1 MPPASKPRV
10 RCPARSIRPPQPHAR
25 RPAPARASHTAKLPT
40 RCPHCGSVKLVRKG
54 TRTKKLETVQLWKCV
69 ACGRVFT
76 PAPPA
81 LRHKTY
87 PLAVILDGITLYN
100 LGHTLAEAAAKLK
113 SRHGH
118 TIAPSTLAGWIDEH
132 RDLATYARLRDAGRR
147 LTPPAQTIRTVKL
160 YHRQVYEYAYHRPK
174 LALLAESAEN
184 ARFTG
189 GLASFLEAV
198 PKTCPHDLFT
208 ASVRASQTAAD
219 FIDRRHLTA
228 RGKENFATRTAAL
241 IIPAVGNNYLRH
253 EKLQRFMLAN
263 DSVTVA
269 VEVPIWLTRPEITA
283 LERHHGIR
291 LLPEDAPPDQTIT
304 GHIDFLQIRNG
315 AVHILDYKPDA
326 RTNRP
331 FAQLTIYALALT
343 RLAGLRL
350 FDIKCAWFNEDQ
362 YCEFF
367 PRTVLAHTN

>member
-1 MPPASKPRV
+1 MPPAPKPRA
-10 RCPARSIRPPQPHAR
+10 RLPARSIRPPRPDAR
-25 RPAPARASHTAKLPT
+25 RSAPARLSAVVPASARTKADVSHTAKRPE

-54 TRTKKLETVQLWKCV
+54 TRTKKLETVQLWKCL
-69 ACGRVFT
+69 ACARVFT
-76 PAPPA
+76 PSPAA

-118 TIAPSTLAGWIDEH
+118 TIAPSTLSGWIDEH
-132 RDLATYARLRDAGRR
+132 RDLATYARLREQGRR
-147 LTPPAQTIRTVKL
+147 LATPAQTIRTVKL
-160 YHRQVYEYAYHRPK
+160 YHRQVYEYAYHQPK
-174 LALLAESAEN
+174 LALLAKSDEH

-198 PKTCPHDLFT
+198 PKLCPHDLFT

-219 FIDRRHLTA
+219 FIDRARLTA
-228 RGKENFATRTAAL
+228 QGKENFATRTAAL

-269 VEVPIWLTRPEITA
+269 VEVPIWLADAR
-283 LERHHGIR
+283 RHHGTR
-291 LLPEDAPPDQTIT
+291 APPRHPAFARRCARRSDHHRPHRFSASAER
-304 GHIDFLQIRNG
+304 GGAYPRLQ
-315 AVHILDYKPDA
+315 A
-326 RTNRP
+326 RRP
-331 FAQLTIYALALT
+331 HQPPVRAAYHL
-343 RLAGLRL
+343 
-350 FDIKCAWFNEDQ
+350 C
-362 YCEFF
+362 
-367 PRTVLAHTN
+367 PRAHPARRPSPL

>member
-1 MPPASKPRV
+1 M
-10 RCPARSIRPPQPHAR
+10 
-25 RPAPARASHTAKLPT
+25 
-40 RCPHCGSVKLVRKG
+40 
-54 TRTKKLETVQLWKCV
+54 
-69 ACGRVFT
+69 
-76 PAPPA
+76 
-81 LRHKTY
+81 
-87 PLAVILDGITLYN
+87 
-100 LGHTLAEAAAKLK
+100 
-113 SRHGH
+113 
-118 TIAPSTLAGWIDEH
+118 
-132 RDLATYARLRDAGRR
+132 
-147 LTPPAQTIRTVKL
+147 VKL

-174 LALLAESAEN
+174 LALLAQGAEN
-184 ARFTG
+184 ARFAG

-219 FIDRRHLTA
+219 FIDRKRLTA
-228 RGKENFATRTAAL
+228 QGKENFATHTAAVV
-241 IIPAVGNNYLRH
+241 IPAVGNNYLRH

-269 VEVPIWLTRPEITA
+269 VAVPIWLTRADITA

-291 LLPEDAPPDQTIT
+291 LLPESGTADQTIT

-315 AVHILDYKPDA
+315 GVHILDYKPDA